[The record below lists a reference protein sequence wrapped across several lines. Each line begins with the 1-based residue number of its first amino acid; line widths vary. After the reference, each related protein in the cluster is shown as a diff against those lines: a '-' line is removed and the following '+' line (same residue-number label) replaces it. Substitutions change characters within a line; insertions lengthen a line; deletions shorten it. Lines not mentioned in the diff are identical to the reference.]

1 MKKTLLVSALAVS
14 FAGVAHAESSVTLY
28 GIVDAGISYTQTKTT
43 GVSIVTGRDTDGN
56 DIKAVGTKK
65 TRNFGLKNGAKQ
77 QSRFGLKGIEELGN
91 GTAAIFQL
99 ESGFDLETGSTGK
112 SLFNRRAI
120 IGLTGES
127 WGTLTIGRQ
136 HNVADDILAP
146 IDPFGTDWGQAGA
159 NSTFGGSISAVQTP
173 TIKYLSPNFEGFK
186 FGLAVSGSDNKTKET
201 VNGVTT
207 NRKKQE
213 GGVSVG
219 LGYDNGPLALAA
231 TFDYSRSKGTNL
243 LNDDGAKIDNYDSK
257 AKAWAVGAAYDFDVV
272 KLHLGYGQQRDGF
285 VADVNNYDTTSK
297 ERDVNK
303 YGLFDATQQVAHI
316 IYGGADIS
324 NKGLRAQSWFGGFT
338 VPVADNG
345 KALFSYQG
353 GRIKHNANKFGG
365 ARVNTHIY
373 SLGYQHD
380 LSKRTNVYVLGS
392 YGEAKSSGYE
402 RKVKSRTT
410 QAIVGLQHHF

>member
-28 GIVDAGISYTQTKTT
+28 GIVDAGIGYTQTKTT
-43 GVSIVTGRDTDGN
+43 GANVVDANGN
-56 DIKAVGTKK
+56 VIATNATKK
-65 TRNFGLKNGAKQ
+65 TRDFGLNNGAKQ

-99 ESGFDLETGSTGK
+99 ESGFDLETGSTGD

-186 FGLAVSGSDNKTKET
+186 FGLAVSGSDSKVKTTALNYKN
-201 VNGVTT
+201 VD
-207 NRKKQE
+207 KKQD

-219 LGYDNGPLALAA
+219 LGYDNGPLSLAA
-231 TFDYSRSKGTNL
+231 TFDYSRQKDKET
-243 LNDDGAKIDNYDSK
+243 LNGVNTTDIDSK
-257 AKAWAVGAAYDFDVV
+257 AKAWAIGAAYDFDVV

-285 VADVNNYDTTSK
+285 VNDVNEDATRNG
-297 ERDVNK
+297 VAN
-303 YGLFDATQQVAHI
+303 YGLFDATQQVAHV
-316 IYGGADIS
+316 IYGGDNIS

-353 GRIKHNANKFGG
+353 GRIKHNSYNG
-365 ARVNTHIY
+365 RVNTHIY

-402 RKVKSRTT
+402 RRVKSRTT